1 MIAHLKIVLTAATA
15 LVMAA
20 CASAPFKSTWRAP
33 EESPFAIAGQKIA
46 ALYVS
51 DVEATRRNAEE
62 AMAGEINAR
71 GGKGIAAYSILDS
84 ESGQDR
90 AKAFELLRQAG
101 IEKALVMRTAARERE
116 AFRPYPWV
124 GSRFGSYWGPY
135 GWGWGVAYDPADG
148 YPETVVSLETRLYD
162 VAKER
167 LVWAAVSQSRNP
179 SDGIGLVRKLA
190 GEAFIQME
198 REGLAY

>member
-1 MIAHLKIVLTAATA
+1 MIFKHKMLLIAATA
-15 LVMAA
+15 LVVAA
-20 CASAPFKSTWRAP
+20 CATAPFKTTWRAP
-33 EESPFAIAGQKIA
+33 EEGSFAIAGQKIA

-62 AMAGEINAR
+62 AMADEITAR

-90 AKAFELLRQAG
+90 AKAFELFRQAG
-101 IEKALVMRTAARERE
+101 IEKAMVMRAAVRERE

-124 GSRFGSYWGPY
+124 GSRFGSYWGSY
-135 GWGWGVAYDPADG
+135 GWGWGVVYDPAYG

-162 VAKER
+162 VTKDR
-167 LVWAAVSQSRNP
+167 LMWAAVSQSRNP
-179 SDGIGLVRKLA
+179 SDVVGLVRKLA
-190 GEAFIQME
+190 GEALIQME
-198 REGLAY
+198 KEGLAY